1 MDSEIVRRLLQGEEA
16 GMTLLRQRYG
26 GLIDYVVGGIL
37 PDTRDREECR
47 SDVEL
52 QAWQKIGS
60 FDPNR
65 GSFSAWLT
73 AIFRNAAVS
82 RLRRQRQEVP
92 LDAAELQA
100 PSAEEAVLRKERE
113 ARLQA
118 ALRSLPQEQRR
129 LFLRKYYY
137 LQSTAQIAAELG
149 LSERAVEGK
158 LYRLRKKL
166 QRLLGGVL

>member
-1 MDSEIVRRLLQGEEA
+1 M
-16 GMTLLRQRYG
+16 
-26 GLIDYVVGGIL
+26 
-37 PDTRDREECR
+37 
-47 SDVEL
+47 
-52 QAWQKIGS
+52 
-60 FDPNR
+60 
-65 GSFSAWLT
+65 
-73 AIFRNAAVS
+73 
-82 RLRRQRQEVP
+82 
-92 LDAAELQA
+92 ELQA